1 MKKLSS
7 CIGVIVFCLVLSC
20 SHKVYT
26 PSFFDIETADHR
38 VVAILPAEMIF
49 TGKESGTLSSDDIKR
64 IEESE
69 SKSFQQSLYNSIL
82 RHANSRTYFTRVNLQ
97 DLVVTKRVLEENSI
111 SVREAWKM
119 DDIELMKLLKVDA
132 VVRLRIQKQRYMSD
146 LASYGI
152 SMGKQ
157 IIHSTALGSRFPIP
171 ISSRTNDIY
180 ASCDLVSNNRTLWN
194 DNYKQASDWNSSSDM
209 IIENI
214 TDNFGRHF
222 PYKQRR

>member
-1 MKKLSS
+1 
-7 CIGVIVFCLVLSC
+7 
-20 SHKVYT
+20 
-26 PSFFDIETADHR
+26 
-38 VVAILPAEMIF
+38 VAILPAEMIF